1 ITGAGRI
8 NSKAIGRTGPGK
20 QSASQILLPSASP
33 HALRNQTPF
42 ILGNGPT
49 DLQQELIMGIV
60 AHGSIHKFHPTAASF
75 KFFNEK
81 HLMDIVTSE
90 PVRGRDDDSIK
101 DRTSYLFP

>member
-1 ITGAGRI
+1 
-8 NSKAIGRTGPGK
+8 
-20 QSASQILLPSASP
+20 
-33 HALRNQTPF
+33 
-42 ILGNGPT
+42 
-49 DLQQELIMGIV
+49 MGIV